1 MVDGKECSRVTFVR
15 LDKEALE
22 NLAKGRSPRSQSEPE
37 GSVDSIETRPA
48 GVRDIET
55 VRSLQ
60 EMLVH
65 EINASDPHFPRDQ
78 KEMSRVT
85 EEELRNPHVL
95 VMLAIVGSAPVG
107 YLEAYAAL
115 TAPPLVEKPYG
126 HIRAVFVRP
135 GYRQQG
141 IGSTLMSRAIPW
153 FRRKQVEVVT
163 LNVLGSLRTARRFA
177 MSFGFD
183 DYQIRMAKR
192 M

>member
-1 MVDGKECSRVTFVR
+1 MTFIR
-15 LDKEALE
+15 LDPDALK
-22 NLAKGRSPRSQSEPE
+22 NLARGDPEKGASGAE
-37 GSVDSIETRPA
+37 GTVDSVETRAA
-48 GVRDIET
+48 GIRDLDT

-60 EMLVH
+60 EMLIH
-65 EINASDPHFPRDQ
+65 EINASDQYFPQD
-78 KEMSRVT
+78 EEALFRVT
-85 EEELRNPHVL
+85 EEEIRDPHVL
-95 VMLAIVGSAPVG
+95 VMLAIVGQAPVG

-115 TAPPLVEKPYG
+115 TSPPLVEKPYG

-163 LNVLGSLRTARRFA
+163 QNVLGSLRTARRFA

-192 M
+192 L